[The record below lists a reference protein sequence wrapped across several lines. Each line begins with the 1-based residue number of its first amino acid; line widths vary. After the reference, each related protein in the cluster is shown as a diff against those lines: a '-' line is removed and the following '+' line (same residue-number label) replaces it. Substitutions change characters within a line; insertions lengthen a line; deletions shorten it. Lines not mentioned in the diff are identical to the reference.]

1 MFENLQEKL
10 QRAFKTL
17 RGQATLTEENID
29 EALREIRLALLE
41 ADVNFKVVKQL
52 IDQIRVKAVG
62 QDVLTALSPGE
73 QVIKIVRDELV
84 EILGRDTARMKF
96 ASQPPTVILM
106 AGLQGSGKTTTSGK
120 LANWLKNGG
129 HRPLLVS
136 VDVYRPAA
144 REQLKVVA
152 QAVKA
157 NIYEGEVGEATPG
170 PRDPRAK
177 EARREAI
184 NTGSDV
190 LIVDTAG
197 RLHIDDQLMDE
208 MQLLKRLL
216 NPQEILFVADAMT
229 GQDAVNS
236 ADEFHKKLSLTGVV
250 LTKMDGDA
258 RGGAALSIRQVTGQ
272 PIKFIGVGEKYDALE
287 PFHPDRI
294 VSRILGMGDILSLI
308 ERAESQIDK
317 KKAQEMATK
326 ALTGDGFSLEDFRD
340 QLRQVKKMGSM
351 KSLLGMLPSIGP
363 FSGLQK
369 AADNVDEG
377 QINRVEAIINSMTT
391 HERNHH
397 EVINGSRRKR
407 IARGSGTTVQE
418 VNNLLRQYAQMKKMF
433 KQMGKTVAPRTGLFH
448 QLQGQPAH
456 GVAGIDFH
464 HRLEPAI
471 ALGCAIDEGVDAN
484 RPDIAGALQFRFEQR
499 KDVAIEALEAA
510 RNVRRFAEQRGYVR
524 RYAAAVVGRRPVG
537 PELSLAVI
545 DQAGVAAELQVARPH
560 LQLDGEIQRALQP
573 GFDDHLSA
581 ILQGTGQ
588 PLLLCRQHL

>member
-52 IDQIRVKAVG
+52 IDHIRAKAVG
-62 QDVLTALSPGE
+62 QEVMTALSPGE
-73 QVIKIVRDELV
+73 QVIKILRDELV
-84 EILGRDTARMKF
+84 EILGKDTAKVKF
-96 ASQPPTVILM
+96 ASQPPTVVLM

-120 LANWLKNGG
+120 LAHWYKNGG

-152 QAVKA
+152 QAVKSH
-157 NIYEGEVGEATPG
+157 IYEGQVTEANTATVE
-170 PRDPRAK
+170 RLVK
-177 EARREAI
+177 EARREAVV
-184 NTGSDV
+184 TGCDV

-208 MQLLKRLL
+208 MQSLKKLL
-216 NPQEILFVADAMT
+216 NPSEILFVADAMT

-236 ADEFHKKLSLTGVV
+236 AEEFHKKLSLTGVV

-272 PIKFIGVGEKYDALE
+272 PIKFIGIGEKYDALE

-308 ERAESQIDK
+308 ERAEQHVDK
-317 KKAQEMATK
+317 KKAEEMAKK
-326 ALTGDGFSLEDFRD
+326 AFAGDGFSLEDFRD
-340 QLRQVKKMGSM
+340 QLRSVRKMGSM
-351 KSLLGMLPSIGP
+351 KSLIGMLPSIGP

-369 AADNVDEG
+369 AADQVDEK
-377 QINRVEAIINSMTT
+377 QIDRVEAIINSMTR
-391 HERNHH
+391 HERSHH

-407 IARGSGTTVQE
+407 IARGSGTTIQE

-433 KQMGKTVAPRTGLFH
+433 KQMGKPSFARRL
-448 QLQGQPAH
+448 
-456 GVAGIDFH
+456 AGM
-464 HRLEPAI
+464 
-471 ALGCAIDEGVDAN
+471 
-484 RPDIAGALQFRFEQR
+484 
-499 KDVAIEALEAA
+499 KM
-510 RNVRRFAEQRGYVR
+510 
-524 RYAAAVVGRRPVG
+524 
-537 PELSLAVI
+537 
-545 DQAGVAAELQVARPH
+545 
-560 LQLDGEIQRALQP
+560 P
-573 GFDDHLSA
+573 GM
-581 ILQGTGQ
+581 
-588 PLLLCRQHL
+588 

>member
-17 RGQATLTEENID
+17 RGQAVLNEENIQ
-29 EALREIRLALLE
+29 EAMREMRLALLE

-52 IDQIRVKAVG
+52 IDQVQAKALG
-62 QDVLTALSPGE
+62 QEVMTALSPGE
-73 QVIKIVRDELV
+73 QVIKIVHDELV
-84 EILGRDTARMKF
+84 QLLGKDTARMKF
-96 ASQPPTVILM
+96 ASQPPTVVLM

-152 QAVKA
+152 QAIKA
-157 NIYEGEVGEATPG
+157 NIYEGEVTEPNTATVE
-170 PRDPRAK
+170 RLAK

-190 LIVDTAG
+190 LIIDTAG
-197 RLHIDDQLMDE
+197 RLHIDDQLMEE
-208 MQLLKRLL
+208 MQSLKRLM

-229 GQDAVNS
+229 GQDAVRS

-272 PIKFIGVGEKYDALE
+272 PIKFIGIGEKYDALE

-308 ERAESQIDK
+308 EKAEQHVDK
-317 KKAQEMATK
+317 KKAQEVATR
-326 ALTGDGFSLEDFRD
+326 ALSGDGFSLEDFRD
-340 QLRQVKKMGSM
+340 QLRQVKKMGSLQ
-351 KSLLGMLPSIGP
+351 SLMGMLPSIGP

-369 AADNVDEG
+369 AAGNVDEK
-377 QINRVEAIINSMTT
+377 QITRVESIINSMTQ
-391 HERNHH
+391 HERLHH

-418 VNNLLRQYAQMKKMF
+418 VNNLLRQYAQMRKMF
-433 KQMGKTVAPRTGLFH
+433 KQMGKGSFARRM
-448 QLQGQPAH
+448 
-456 GVAGIDFH
+456 AGMK
-464 HRLEPAI
+464 L
-471 ALGCAIDEGVDAN
+471 
-484 RPDIAGALQFRFEQR
+484 
-499 KDVAIEALEAA
+499 
-510 RNVRRFAEQRGYVR
+510 
-524 RYAAAVVGRRPVG
+524 
-537 PELSLAVI
+537 
-545 DQAGVAAELQVARPH
+545 
-560 LQLDGEIQRALQP
+560 P
-573 GFDDHLSA
+573 GM
-581 ILQGTGQ
+581 
-588 PLLLCRQHL
+588 

>member
-10 QRAFKTL
+10 QRAFKSL
-17 RGQATLTEENID
+17 RGQARLSQEDIA

-41 ADVNFKVVKQL
+41 ADVNFKVVKEL
-52 IDQIRVKAVG
+52 IDRIQAKAVG
-62 QDVLTALSPGE
+62 QEVMTALSPGE
-73 QVIKIVRDELV
+73 QVIKIVRDQLV
-84 EILGRDTARMKF
+84 EILGQDTARLKF
-96 ASQPPTVILM
+96 ASQPPTVVLM

-120 LANWLKNGG
+120 LANWFKAGG

-152 QAVKA
+152 DAVKA
-157 NIYEGEVGEATPG
+157 EIYQGQVTEANTATVE
-170 PRDPRAK
+170 RLVK
-177 EARREAI
+177 EARREATI
-184 NTGSDV
+184 SGCDV

-197 RLHIDDQLMDE
+197 RLHIDDELMDE
-208 MQLLKRLL
+208 MQSLKKLL
-216 NPQEILFVADAMT
+216 NPSEILFVADAMT
-229 GQDAVNS
+229 GQDAVRS

-308 ERAESQIDK
+308 ERAEQQIDK

-326 ALTGDGFSLEDFRD
+326 ALSGDGFSLEDFRD

-351 KSLLGMLPSIGP
+351 KNLIGMLPSIGP

-369 AADNVDEG
+369 AADNVDEK
-377 QINRVEAIINSMTT
+377 QINRVEAIINSMTM

-418 VNNLLRQYAQMKKMF
+418 VNNLLRQYAQMRKMF
-433 KQMGKTVAPRTGLFH
+433 KQMGKPSFARRM
-448 QLQGQPAH
+448 
-456 GVAGIDFH
+456 AGMK
-464 HRLEPAI
+464 L
-471 ALGCAIDEGVDAN
+471 
-484 RPDIAGALQFRFEQR
+484 
-499 KDVAIEALEAA
+499 
-510 RNVRRFAEQRGYVR
+510 
-524 RYAAAVVGRRPVG
+524 
-537 PELSLAVI
+537 
-545 DQAGVAAELQVARPH
+545 
-560 LQLDGEIQRALQP
+560 P
-573 GFDDHLSA
+573 GM
-581 ILQGTGQ
+581 
-588 PLLLCRQHL
+588 

>member
-10 QRAFKTL
+10 QRAFKSL
-17 RGQATLTEENID
+17 RGQARLTEENIG

-41 ADVNFKVVKQL
+41 ADVNFKVVKEL
-52 IDQIRVKAVG
+52 IDRIQAKAVG
-62 QDVLTALSPGE
+62 QEVLTALSPGE

-84 EILGRDTARMKF
+84 ETLGKDTARVKF
-96 ASQPPTVILM
+96 ASQPPTVVLM

-120 LANWLKNGG
+120 LANWFKTGG

-144 REQLKVVA
+144 REQLKIVA

-157 NIYEGEVGEATPG
+157 QIYEGHVAPDAFVRGGADESVRPYANSADVE
-170 PRDPRAK
+170 RLAK

-184 NTGSDV
+184 VSGCDV

-197 RLHIDDQLMDE
+197 RLHIDDDLMNE
-208 MQLLKRLL
+208 MQSLKKLLS
-216 NPQEILFVADAMT
+216 PSEILFVADAMT
-229 GQDAVNS
+229 GQDAVRS
-236 ADEFHKKLSLTGVV
+236 ADEFHKKLSLTGVI

-340 QLRQVKKMGSM
+340 QLRQVKKMGSI
-351 KSLLGMLPSIGP
+351 KSLIGMMPSIGP

-369 AADNVDEG
+369 AADNVDEK
-377 QINRVEAIINSMTT
+377 QINRVEAIINSMTM

-407 IARGSGTTVQE
+407 ISRGSGTTVQE

-433 KQMGKTVAPRTGLFH
+433 KQMGKPSFARRM
-448 QLQGQPAH
+448 
-456 GVAGIDFH
+456 AGMK
-464 HRLEPAI
+464 L
-471 ALGCAIDEGVDAN
+471 
-484 RPDIAGALQFRFEQR
+484 
-499 KDVAIEALEAA
+499 
-510 RNVRRFAEQRGYVR
+510 
-524 RYAAAVVGRRPVG
+524 
-537 PELSLAVI
+537 
-545 DQAGVAAELQVARPH
+545 
-560 LQLDGEIQRALQP
+560 P
-573 GFDDHLSA
+573 GM
-581 ILQGTGQ
+581 
-588 PLLLCRQHL
+588 

>member
-17 RGQATLTEENID
+17 RGQAVLNEENMQ
-29 EALREIRLALLE
+29 EALRELRLALLE
-41 ADVNFKVVKQL
+41 ADVNLKVVKQF
-52 IDQIRVKAVG
+52 IDQVQAKASG
-62 QDVLTALSPGE
+62 QQVMTVLAPGE

-84 EILGRDTARMKF
+84 EILGKDTAKLKF
-96 ASQPPTVILM
+96 ASQPPTVVLM

-152 QAVKA
+152 QAIKA
-157 NIYEGEVGEATPG
+157 IIYEGQVTEANTATVE
-170 PRDPRAK
+170 RLVK
-177 EARREAI
+177 EARREAV
-184 NTGSDV
+184 NSGCDV
-190 LIVDTAG
+190 MIVDTAG
-197 RLHIDDQLMDE
+197 RLHIDEQLMDE
-208 MQLLKRLL
+208 MQSLKRLL

-308 ERAESQIDK
+308 ERAEQTVDK
-317 KKAQEMATK
+317 KKAQEIAAK

-351 KSLLGMLPSIGP
+351 QSLLGMLPSIGP
-363 FSGLQK
+363 FAGMQK
-369 AADNVDEG
+369 AAEKVDEK
-377 QINRVEAIINSMTT
+377 QINRVEAIINSMTA
-391 HERNHH
+391 HERDHH

-407 IARGSGTTVQE
+407 IARGSGTSIQE

-433 KQMGKTVAPRTGLFH
+433 KQMGKGSFM
-448 QLQGQPAH
+448 
-456 GVAGIDFH
+456 
-464 HRLEPAI
+464 
-471 ALGCAIDEGVDAN
+471 
-484 RPDIAGALQFRFEQR
+484 
-499 KDVAIEALEAA
+499 
-510 RNVRRFAEQRGYVR
+510 RRMA
-524 RYAAAVVGRRPVG
+524 
-537 PELSLAVI
+537 SMKM
-545 DQAGVAAELQVARPH
+545 
-560 LQLDGEIQRALQP
+560 P
-573 GFDDHLSA
+573 GM
-581 ILQGTGQ
+581 
-588 PLLLCRQHL
+588 

>member
-52 IDQIRVKAVG
+52 IDQIRAKAVG
-62 QDVLTALSPGE
+62 QEVMTALSPGE
-73 QVIKIVRDELV
+73 QVIKILRDELV
-84 EILGRDTARMKF
+84 DILGKDTARVKF
-96 ASQPPTVILM
+96 ASQPPTVVLM

-120 LANWLKNGG
+120 LANWFKVGG

-152 QAVKA
+152 QAVKSH
-157 NIYEGEVGEATPG
+157 IYEGQVGEANTATVE
-170 PRDPRAK
+170 RLVK
-177 EARREAI
+177 EARREAVVS
-184 NTGSDV
+184 GCDV

-208 MQLLKRLL
+208 MQSLKKLL
-216 NPQEILFVADAMT
+216 NPSEILFVADAMT
-229 GQDAVNS
+229 GQDAVRS
-236 ADEFHKKLSLTGVV
+236 AEEFHKKLSLTGVV

-351 KSLLGMLPSIGP
+351 KSLMGMLPSIGP

-369 AADNVDEG
+369 AADNVDER
-377 QINRVEAIINSMTT
+377 QINRVEAIVNSMTS

-433 KQMGKTVAPRTGLFH
+433 KQMGKPSFARRL
-448 QLQGQPAH
+448 
-456 GVAGIDFH
+456 AGMK
-464 HRLEPAI
+464 L
-471 ALGCAIDEGVDAN
+471 
-484 RPDIAGALQFRFEQR
+484 
-499 KDVAIEALEAA
+499 
-510 RNVRRFAEQRGYVR
+510 
-524 RYAAAVVGRRPVG
+524 
-537 PELSLAVI
+537 
-545 DQAGVAAELQVARPH
+545 
-560 LQLDGEIQRALQP
+560 P
-573 GFDDHLSA
+573 GM
-581 ILQGTGQ
+581 
-588 PLLLCRQHL
+588 